1 MKTFKTLLTALLT
14 LAMIP
19 AATWA
24 QDYSLDTEKSSI
36 IIDGTSNVHDWE
48 AEVTEMDLDI
58 EFDAEAAESGNMA
71 DAITSLVLTVESEGI
86 DSDKRRMNNNIY
98 DALKT
103 DDHPEITFTM
113 SDIEMAEEGNSMTVT
128 GDLFIAGVERE
139 VSFDVEAQETD
150 GGYQF
155 DGTYT
160 LNMVDYEVD
169 PPTAMFGSIKTGEEV
184 EIIFSIAVRE

>member
-1 MKTFKTLLTALLT
+1 MKMLKTLFTALLT
-14 LAMIP
+14 LALIP
-19 AATWA
+19 AAAWA
-24 QDYSLDTEKSSI
+24 QDYAVDKENSSI
-36 IIDGTSNVHDWE
+36 LIDGTSNVHDWE
-48 AEVTEMDLDI
+48 ADVTEMDLDI
-58 EFDAEAAESGNMA
+58 DFDAEAAESDNMA

-103 DDHPEITFTM
+103 DDHKEITFTM
-113 SDIEMAEEGNSMTVT
+113 TDIESTDDENMVTVT

-139 VSFDVEAQETD
+139 VSFDVETQETD

-184 EIIFSIAVRE
+184 DLIFSIVVNE